1 MPYSDLN
8 TPQQY
13 EDFDER
19 WKWVV
24 SYMVLEDM
32 FVHEILMML
41 QKAPSKSIPTMGVRI
56 KDSLIHLR
64 YNLDFINT
72 LTDPELRY
80 VVTHEV
86 YHVVLHHCCVRLP
99 ADKKDRKLYNIA
111 ADLAINCLIPQDAN
125 RHMPKHKDGPSKGK
139 DIGLLPT
146 KDPYNFPDKLSMEQY
161 VLLLKEKQDRGEDI
175 GDDGQGEGG
184 GELGSHDGWDD
195 ADAEI
200 VKQEIRNKIE
210 ELSKRENGWGRMPG
224 DVQQIVL
231 AAQRSS
237 ICWWRHLRHFFGNL
251 VTSRVESTFKK
262 PNRRYGYPYC
272 GTKRLHTDRKLL
284 AVDRSGSC
292 MSGEDQAHFLAEVNR
307 LAEIQP
313 IDLVSFDVGI
323 HGKVI
328 PFNKRHAEFGY
339 SGGGGGTSFKEIFEL
354 ADARRYQSLIILT
367 DGQADEIPKPRHVKD
382 VLWVLTDAH
391 QQPPVP
397 WGRRVYIVPKGT
409 NQPGASADSDA
420 STDPVATDS
429 DD

>member
-13 EDFDER
+13 ADFDER
-19 WKWVV
+19 WKWLV

-41 QKAPSKSIPTMGVRI
+41 YKAPTKSIKTMGVRI
-56 KDSLIHLR
+56 ENSLIHLG

-80 VVTHEV
+80 VLTHEIF
-86 YHVVLHHCCVRLP
+86 HVVLHHCCVRLP
-99 ADKKDRKLYNIA
+99 EDKKDRKLYNIA

-125 RHMPKHKDGPSKGK
+125 RHMPKYKDGPQKGK
-139 DIGLLPT
+139 NIGLLPT
-146 KDPYNFPDKLSMEQY
+146 KEPYNFPDKLSMEQY
-161 VLLLKEKQDRGEDI
+161 VMLLKEKQDRGEDI

-184 GELGSHDGWDD
+184 DGYDNHDGWDD

-200 VKQEIRNKIE
+200 IKQEIRNKIE
-210 ELSKRENGWGRMPG
+210 EISKRANGWGHMPG
-224 DVQQIVL
+224 DVQQLVL
-231 AAQRSS
+231 AAQKSS
-237 ICWWRHLRHFFGNL
+237 IRWWRHLRHFFGNL

-272 GTKRLHTDRKLL
+272 GTKKQHTDRKLL

-292 MSGEDQAHFLAEVNR
+292 MTGEDQAHFLAEVNR

-313 IDLVSFDVGI
+313 VDLVSFDVGI

-328 PFNKRHAEFGY
+328 PFNRRHAQFNY
-339 SGGGGGTSFKEIFEL
+339 QGGSGGTSFKEIFEL
-354 ADARRYQSLIILT
+354 AEARRYQSIIILT
-367 DGQADEIPKPRHVKD
+367 DGEAEAIPKPRYVKD
-382 VLWVLTDAH
+382 ILWVLTNANCK
-391 QQPPVP
+391 PPVP
-397 WGRRVYIVPKGT
+397 WGRRVHIVPKGV
-409 NQPGASADSDA
+409 NQPGAPVDSDT
-420 STDPVATDS
+420 STDPVAADS